1 MHYGLEASSMV
12 SPLRQLLN
20 CWYTYSV
27 ILSQLAGGVFLWGRK
42 SLVGGE
48 GQPSKGNPPT
58 PVSMKSSPPEG
69 GASDGGHSKIVSQGA
84 DTGKKGKEAF
94 QDAVKGT
101 RGGKGGSDGS
111 DLDTQIDNRTPSK
124 ERVARGGN

>member
-1 MHYGLEASSMV
+1 MSGYPRNRMTYPIAGLFV
-12 SPLRQLLN
+12 
-20 CWYTYSV
+20 
-27 ILSQLAGGVFLWGRK
+27 LAGGVFLWGRK
-42 SLVGGE
+42 SLLGGE

-58 PVSMKSSPPEG
+58 PVSMKSSPPQSEG
-69 GASDGGHSKIVSQGA
+69 GGPVDGGHSKIVSQGT
-84 DTGKKGKEAF
+84 DTSKKGKEAF

-101 RGGKGGSDGS
+101 RGGKAGSDGS